1 MPASTSADIALP
13 DTVSSMA
20 APTAPTAPTVTAAT
34 SDSRA
39 APGPAETLLLTA
51 LSRIDLTSADGRA
64 GIRCL
69 LAELDRLAPA
79 ALLRQ
84 AAMLDLRRM
93 GCAVG
98 PDVRAR

>member
-1 MPASTSADIALP
+1 MPVPATPAIAFP
-13 DTVSSMA
+13 GAVSSMA
-20 APTAPTAPTVTAAT
+20 APTTP
-34 SDSRA
+34 SDSPPA
-39 APGPAETLLLTA
+39 AGPAETLLLTA

-84 AAMLDLRRM
+84 AAMLDLR
-93 GCAVG
+93 
-98 PDVRAR
+98 